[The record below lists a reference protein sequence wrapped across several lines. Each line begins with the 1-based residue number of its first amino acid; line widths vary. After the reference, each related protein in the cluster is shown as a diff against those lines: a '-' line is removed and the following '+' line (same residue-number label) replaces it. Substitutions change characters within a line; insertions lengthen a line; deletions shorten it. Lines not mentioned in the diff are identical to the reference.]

1 MKNKKEKRRL
11 AIYILCGLQAKRIED
26 WLKSVGTFLHIVKHE
41 DNEPEPYM
49 NNTITQVYDGKEDNH
64 LIDSMPVAEEKSCIQ
79 GFDLMPDEL
88 KVQYE
93 QDLTRVC
100 ALFNNELFMNA
111 YLEDNNDLML
121 SIIETFYYDGQMD
134 YALLSELVRNKV
146 VTLSEE
152 NIAHFKK
159 IGLIPTF
166 NNGDNGNSLS

>member
-49 NNTITQVYDGKEDNH
+49 NNTITQVYDEKEDNP
-64 LIDSMPVAEEKSCIQ
+64 LIDSMPVAEEKSCLK
-79 GFDLMPDEL
+79 GFDLIPEEL